1 MDITDGGKTV
11 SQFDRENQGT
21 SHTSHNTGHSSGGSV
36 NYDHRTSS
44 TGVRHSNQG
53 HQFEFV
59 DKEATNNRRSSA
71 NDHYSTSTST
81 SRSIVLPVNFKNIFK
96 NLLPKI

>member
-11 SQFDRENQGT
+11 SQFDHENQGS
-21 SHTSHNTGHSSGGSV
+21 SHTSHNTGHSSGSSV

-81 SRSIVLPVNFKNIFK
+81 SRSIILPVISKIFLK
-96 NLLPKI
+96 TFVT